1 VSHFVKLVTAFRQAA
16 LVGGLLC
23 LGGGLAGA
31 QTLSISAN
39 PPAMIISTAVA
50 GSNPTSVTNA
60 TTTYTTKTNIATNKL
75 KITGRVTAILPPGM
89 SLEINLTPVT
99 SGVSNGSVVLTTV
112 AQDLMGPIT
121 NTTNQTKTITYKLN
135 ATAAAGVVASTTR
148 TVTLT
153 LTAWP

>member
-1 VSHFVKLVTAFRQAA
+1 MSHSAKLVRVSRQAA

-31 QTLSISAN
+31 QTLTISAN
-39 PPAMIISTAVA
+39 PPAMTISAAVA
-50 GSNPTSVTNA
+50 GSDPTPVTNA
-60 TTTYTTKTNIATNKL
+60 TTTYTTKTNNALNKL
-75 KITGRVTAILPPGM
+75 KITGRLTAIMPAGM
-89 SLEINLTPVT
+89 SLAINLTPVA
-99 SGVSNGSVVLTTV
+99 SGVSNGSVVLSTV

-121 NTTNQTKTITYKLN
+121 NTANQTKTITYTLS

-153 LTAWP
+153 LAAWP

>member
-1 VSHFVKLVTAFRQAA
+1 MSHSVKLVRVSRQAA

-31 QTLSISAN
+31 QSLTISAN

-50 GSNPTSVTNA
+50 GSDPTSVTNA
-60 TTTYTTKTNIATNKL
+60 TTTYTTKTNNALNKL
-75 KITGRVTAILPPGM
+75 KITGRLTAIMPAGM
-89 SLEINLTPVT
+89 SLAINLTPVA
-99 SGVSNGSVVLTTV
+99 SGVSNGSVVLSTV

-121 NTTNQTKTITYKLN
+121 NTANQTKTITYTLS

-153 LTAWP
+153 LAAWP